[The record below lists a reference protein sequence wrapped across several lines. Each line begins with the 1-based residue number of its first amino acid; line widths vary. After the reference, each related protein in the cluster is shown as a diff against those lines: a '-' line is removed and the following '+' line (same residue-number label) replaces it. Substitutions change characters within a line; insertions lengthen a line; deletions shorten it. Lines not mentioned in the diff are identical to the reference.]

1 MLVGSCVLAAG
12 MADIEY
18 VDWTGDTD
26 GISCCYRKK
35 TDLAD
40 L

>member
-1 MLVGSCVLAAG
+1 MLVGHCFLAAG

-26 GISCCYRKK
+26 GISCYYRKM